1 MQKPKQDELSL
12 LLRCCNVICEQRK
25 LPTLYKHAKQGG
37 KVIKAASAEPL
48 TQPSAISRRENDHSD
63 HFHFSIGWQL
73 EEPTERQMDFE
84 GVSPTL
90 LEEVR
95 NIRVKIE
102 SVKVKIGNTIS
113 SVTLRRSKPDD
124 SRSILG

>member
-1 MQKPKQDELSL
+1 MQKSKQDELSL
-12 LLRCCNVICEQRK
+12 LLRCCNIVCEQRK
-25 LPTLYKHAKQGG
+25 LPTLYKHAKQGV

-48 TQPSAISRRENDHSD
+48 TQPSAMSHRENDHSD
-63 HFHFSIGWQL
+63 YFHFSIGWQL
-73 EEPTERQMDFE
+73 EEPNERQMDFE
-84 GVSPTL
+84 GVSPTV
-90 LEEVR
+90 LEEVK

-113 SVTLRRSKPDD
+113 SVTLRRSQSDD